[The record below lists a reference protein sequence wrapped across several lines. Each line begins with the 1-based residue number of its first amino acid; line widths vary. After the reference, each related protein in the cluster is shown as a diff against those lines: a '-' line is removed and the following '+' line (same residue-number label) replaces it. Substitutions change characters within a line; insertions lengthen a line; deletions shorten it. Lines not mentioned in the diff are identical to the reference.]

1 MANIDLVIVSALI
14 TNINK
19 NRNTT
24 DYINYGK
31 HLFNNAISQVLFLE
45 KAVFFQY
52 VDTLIHIDG
61 YGELEYN
68 QFVYETKVYEYIKYH
83 TKIFVFF
90 EKADIYL
97 YNYQHTLT
105 PFELITDNPD
115 KDTLEYMFIQ
125 CHKTEWVKM
134 ATQLFGG
141 NTAHEYMWIDFG
153 IYHMFKEEKELFLEA
168 IQNLY
173 NRVIHRT
180 NDKIR
185 AASCWSPEMYD
196 IYSATVYT
204 KITWLFAG
212 SVFGG
217 STENVVRFADRM
229 KQKCLQII
237 QEHKRLMWEVNVW
250 ALLYKETPDFFDLYN
265 CGHDSTIIN
274 NYS

>member
-1 MANIDLVIVSALI
+1 MANTELVIVSALI

-24 DYINYGK
+24 DYINYCK
-31 HLFNNAISQVLFLE
+31 HLFNNNISQVLFLE

-52 VDTLIHIDG
+52 AHILIHIDG
-61 YGELEYN
+61 DGGMEYN
-68 QFVYETKVYEYIKYH
+68 QFLYETKVYEYVKYR

-97 YNYQHTLT
+97 YNYQHALA
-105 PFELITDNPD
+105 PFELITNKPD

-141 NTAHEYMWIDFG
+141 NTAQEYMWIDFG
-153 IYHMFKEEKELFLEA
+153 IYHMFNEEKELFLGA

-185 AASCWSPEMYD
+185 TASCWSPEMYD

-204 KITWLFAG
+204 KIMWLFAG

-237 QEHKRLMWEVNVW
+237 QDHKRLMREVNVW

-265 CGHDSTIIN
+265 CGHDNTIIT